1 MSQEGSSFL
10 PRIISTFYAIF
21 DVRSG
26 PKIVY
31 QVPEGLIDTLS
42 VPASSASPASSS
54 FPPGHPGQSS
64 RASSIASSIPRN
76 TRSGSPP
83 TSQSS
88 LRRERGI
95 STSTSTLFH
104 FDDVSQYV
112 IPRSELCGRVVI
124 CSTRAHRII
133 GFPIELAGEKYAR
146 NYFKFN
152 ICFVFESGADLSCYE
167 PIVRKISRV
176 LVACEVSISL
186 VRICI

>member
-31 QVPEGLIDTLS
+31 QVPEGLIDTSLS
-42 VPASSASPASSS
+42 VPTSSASPASLS
-54 FPPGHPGQSS
+54 FPHGYPGRSS
-64 RASSIASSIPRN
+64 RASSIASGIVRN
-76 TRSGSPP
+76 NRSGSPP
-83 TSQSS
+83 NSQSS
-88 LRRERGI
+88 QRRERGVSRSN
-95 STSTSTLFH
+95 STIFH
-104 FDDVSQYV
+104 LDDVSQYV

-133 GFPIELAGEKYAR
+133 GFPIELAGAKYPR

-176 LVACEVSISL
+176 LVACEVCLS
-186 VRICI
+186 V